1 MAASTSTLS
10 SHIEGISE
18 LDPVASL
25 HKRGEFPAQN
35 RHGFLYLYQN
45 DVQELQRFED
55 LPPFDD
61 LPLPFIPDHRQRR
74 KPPLM
79 YFGWK
84 IDADQWLEYAKSNN
98 LAVMTRVSH
107 FKGEDDPDFSED
119 ENDDTPE
126 IIVEEIDKCLSVA
139 QVFWSFLWELEIKP
153 YTICPLKCCMSLRGS
168 VTMFALRDNY
178 QDNSTL
184 TPEKLQKLQGKLGE
198 TGPPKWYPSNHIH
211 WTHH

>member
-18 LDPVASL
+18 LDPVL
-25 HKRGEFPAQN
+25 QPVWRRYTNE
-35 RHGFLYLYQN
+35 N
-45 DVQELQRFED
+45 DVQRFED

-107 FKGEDDPDFSED
+107 FEGEDDPDFSED

-139 QVFWSFLWELEIKP
+139 HVFWSFLWEL
-153 YTICPLKCCMSLRGS
+153 
-168 VTMFALRDNY
+168 
-178 QDNSTL
+178 
-184 TPEKLQKLQGKLGE
+184 
-198 TGPPKWYPSNHIH
+198 
-211 WTHH
+211 